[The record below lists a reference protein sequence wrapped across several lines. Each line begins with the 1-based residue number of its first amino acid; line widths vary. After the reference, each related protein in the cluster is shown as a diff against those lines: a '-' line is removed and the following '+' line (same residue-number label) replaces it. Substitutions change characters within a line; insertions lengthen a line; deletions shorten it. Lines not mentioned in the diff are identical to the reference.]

1 VSFAGFVERHAR
13 SILVIA
19 FALAAAGAVAALS
32 LPVGLFPQV
41 AFPRVV
47 IDLDAGSRPADQ
59 TALLVT
65 RPVEEAIR
73 TVPGVQDVRSASSRG
88 SAQIS
93 VDFGWG
99 RDMVTSTL
107 LVDAAIAQILPALPA
122 GTAYNVRRMD
132 PTVFPII
139 SYALLSDTISPVALR
154 DLAQYQIVPL
164 LSSINGLA
172 RVNVQGG
179 ETAEVEVLAD
189 PHGLAAYGLGMTD
202 LADALAKGNVLQAAG
217 QLEDNHKLYLVMADR
232 GIATTDAVGD
242 VVVRSDPAGIVRVRD
257 VATVQDGVVP
267 QWIRVV
273 EDGKPAVLFNV
284 YEQPDGNAVQ
294 IARAVQATLAS
305 FKLPAGVRMVNW
317 YDQSELVTQSA
328 GSVRDAVLIGLVL
341 AAVVLFAFLRSWQVT
356 LIAVLVVP
364 ATLSVA
370 ILMLSVLGMSFN
382 IMTLGGIAAA
392 VGLLID
398 DVIVMVEHIARRA
411 GAPAAGNDG
420 GGAAVLP
427 VAGNRASRAAVVPV
441 PGNRAGNA
449 AVLPAGREFLR
460 PLTGSSL
467 ATLIVFLPLSFLS
480 GVTGA
485 FSRALAV
492 TMAASLAISYL
503 MTAFVVPVLARTI
516 VDFDRWR
523 DPAAAGGGWLARGHG
538 RVLDGLLARPWLF
551 AFVLVP
557 LLALGW
563 FAYNA
568 VPTGFMPAVDE
579 GGFVM
584 DYYTPA
590 GTSLTETSRE
600 VAQIDA
606 MLTATPEVATFS
618 RRLGTGLGG
627 DLGESYH
634 GDYFVRLKPDHAR
647 STPTIMAAVL
657 AEVQAKVPGVA
668 VELAQLM
675 EDLIGDLTAVPQPI
689 EIKLYATDP
698 SALIP
703 QANKVAA
710 AIGKIDGVVEVK
722 SGVKLA
728 GDALDVRIDP
738 VRAGME
744 GVTPD
749 DVSRAVETALTG
761 VVTTQLPRTTKTVG
775 VRVRLPDALRLRQAE
790 LAELPVRAADGHVFP
805 LRRVA
810 SLVPVT
816 GQPEISRDNLQPMI
830 AVTGRIEG
838 RGIGAAVADAQR
850 LLDQPGMLGAGV
862 RYELGGLY
870 QQQQIAFAGLA
881 RVFAAALV
889 AEFILLLFLYER
901 LWLPVIIIACSLLS
915 TTAVFTAL
923 WLTGVALNITALM
936 GMTMIIGIG
945 TEMAIFYVS
954 EYTDLAHRMEP
965 GRALREASHNRLRPI
980 AMTTLAA
987 ILTLLPLALAIGQ
1000 GSAIQQP
1007 LAISIIAGLLLQFP
1021 LVLLVMPVLI
1031 GFTLPREG

>member
-1 VSFAGFVERHAR
+1 MNFAGFVGRHAR
-13 SILVIA
+13 SIILMAI
-19 FALAAAGAVAALS
+19 ALAVAGAVSAIS

-41 AFPRVV
+41 AFPRIVV
-47 IDLDAGSRPADQ
+47 DLDAGSRPADQ

-73 TVPGVQDVRSASSRG
+73 TVPGVLDVRSASSRG
-88 SAQIS
+88 ASQIS

-99 RDMVTSTL
+99 RDMVSSTL
-107 LVDAAIAQILPALPA
+107 LVDAAISQILPALPA
-122 GTAYNVRRMD
+122 GVTYDVRRMD

-139 SYALLSDTISPVALR
+139 SYALLSDKLSPTALR

-164 LSSINGLA
+164 LSSIPGLA
-172 RVNVQGG
+172 RVGVQGG

-189 PHGLAAYGLGMTD
+189 PHRLASYGLGMTD
-202 LADALAKGNVLQAAG
+202 LSDALAKANVLQAVG
-217 QLEDNHKLYLVMADR
+217 QLQDNHKLYLVTADHSLS
-232 GIATTDAVGD
+232 TTVSVAD

-257 VATVQDGVVP
+257 VASVQDGVVP

-294 IARAVQATLAS
+294 VARAVQAKLAG
-305 FKLPAGVRMVNW
+305 FMLPAGVRMVNW
-317 YDQSELVTQSA
+317 YDQSELVIQSA

-341 AAVVLFAFLRSWQVT
+341 AALVLILFLRSWRVT
-356 LIAVLVVP
+356 LVAILVVP
-364 ATLSVA
+364 ATLATAV
-370 ILMLSVLGMSFN
+370 LVLSLLGMSFN

-411 GAPAAGNDG
+411 GAPAAGG
-420 GGAAVLP
+420 
-427 VAGNRASRAAVVPV
+427 VAGD
-441 PGNRAGNA
+441 A
-449 AVLPAGREFLR
+449 AVLPASREFLR

-485 FSRALAV
+485 FSQALSI
-492 TMAASLAISYL
+492 TMAAALAISYL
-503 MTAFVVPVLARTI
+503 MAAFVVPVLARRL

-523 DPAAAGGGWLARGHG
+523 DPGGDDGWLARQHG
-538 RVLDGLLARPWLF
+538 RLLDRLFARPWLF
-551 AFVLVP
+551 AVALVP
-557 LLALGW
+557 LLVLGW

-584 DYYTPA
+584 DYFTPA
-590 GTSLTETSRE
+590 GTSLTESSRE
-600 VAQIDA
+600 VAEIDA
-606 MLTATPEVATFS
+606 MLGATPEVATFS

-634 GDYFVRLKPDHAR
+634 GDYFVRLKPNHAR
-647 STPTIMAAVL
+647 STPDVMAAVL
-657 AEVQAKVPGVA
+657 AEVQAKVPGVQ

-698 SALIP
+698 TVLIP
-703 QANKVAA
+703 QAEKIASAIAKV
-710 AIGKIDGVVEVK
+710 GGVVEVK

-728 GDALDVRIDP
+728 GDALDLQIDP
-738 VRAGME
+738 VRAGIE
-744 GVTPD
+744 GVAPD
-749 DVSRAVETALTG
+749 DISRAVDSALTG
-761 VVTTQLPRTTKTVG
+761 VVATQLPLTTKTVG
-775 VRVRLPDALRLRQAE
+775 VRVRLPDALQLRQTA
-790 LAELPVRAADGHVFP
+790 LAGLPIRAADGHVFP
-805 LRRVA
+805 LQRVA

-838 RGIGAAVADAQR
+838 RGIGAAVGDVRRVLA
-850 LLDQPGMLGAGV
+850 QPGMLNAGV

-889 AEFILLLFLYER
+889 AEFILLLFLYEQ
-901 LWLPVIIIACSLLS
+901 LWLPVIIISCSLLS

-923 WLTGVALNITALM
+923 WITGVELNITALM

-954 EYTDLAHRMEP
+954 EYTELAHPMGAR
-965 GRALREASHNRLRPI
+965 RALRQASRNRLRPI
-980 AMTTLAA
+980 TMTTLAA
-987 ILTLLPLALAIGQ
+987 ILTLMPLALALGQ
-1000 GSAIQQP
+1000 GAAIQQP

-1021 LVLLVMPVLI
+1021 LVLLAMPVLI
-1031 GFTLPREG
+1031 GFTLGSQSGNGTTQDDGETIDA

>member
-1 VSFAGFVERHAR
+1 V
-13 SILVIA
+13 L
-19 FALAAAGAVAALS
+19 
-32 LPVGLFPQV
+32 
-41 AFPRVV
+41 
-47 IDLDAGSRPADQ
+47 
-59 TALLVT
+59 
-65 RPVEEAIR
+65 
-73 TVPGVQDVRSASSRG
+73 DVRSASSRG
-88 SAQIS
+88 AAQIS

-99 RDMVTSTL
+99 RNMVSSTL
-107 LVDAAIAQILPALPA
+107 LVDAAISQILPNLPP
-122 GTAYNVRRMD
+122 GTGYNVRRMD

-139 SYALLSDTISPVALR
+139 SYALLSDRVSPVALH

-164 LSSINGLA
+164 LSSIAGLA
-172 RVNVQGG
+172 RVGVQGG
-179 ETAEVEVLAD
+179 ETSEVEVLAD
-189 PHGLAAYGLGMTD
+189 PHRLAEYGLGMTD
-202 LADALAKGNVLQAAG
+202 LSDALAKANVLQAVG
-217 QLEDNHKLYLVMADR
+217 QLQDNHKLYLVTADHSI
-232 GIATTDAVGD
+232 GKTASVGD
-242 VVVRSDPAGIVRVRD
+242 VVVRSDPAGVVRVRN
-257 VATVQDGVVP
+257 VASVQDGVVP
-267 QWIRVV
+267 QWVRVV

-294 IARAVQATLAS
+294 IAHVVQEKLAA
-305 FKLPAGVRMVNW
+305 FKLPAGVRLVNW
-317 YDQSELVTQSA
+317 YDQSELVTQSV

-341 AAVVLFAFLRSWQVT
+341 AALVLILFLRSWRVT

-364 ATLSVA
+364 ATLAAAV
-370 ILMLSVLGMSFN
+370 LVLSLLGMSFN

-398 DVIVMVEHIARRA
+398 DVIVMIEHIARRA
-411 GAPAAGNDG
+411 GAPAAGG
-420 GGAAVLP
+420 
-427 VAGNRASRAAVVPV
+427 SVV
-441 PGNRAGNA
+441 GSA
-449 AVLPAGREFLR
+449 AVLPASREFLR

-485 FSRALAV
+485 FSQALSI
-492 TMAASLAISYL
+492 TMAAALAISYL
-503 MTAFVVPVLARTI
+503 MTAFVVPVLARHL

-523 DPAAAGGGWLARGHG
+523 EPGGADPNGNQNWLARQHG
-538 RVLDGLLARPWLF
+538 RLLDSLFRRPWLF
-551 AFVLVP
+551 VFALLP
-557 LLALGW
+557 LLVVGW
-563 FAYNA
+563 FAYSA

-584 DYYTPA
+584 DYYTPP

-600 VAQIDA
+600 VAEIDA

-634 GDYFVRLKPDHAR
+634 GDYFVRLRPDHAR
-647 STPTIMAAVL
+647 STPDVMAAVL
-657 AEVQAKVPGVA
+657 AKVQAKVPGVQ

-698 SALIP
+698 AALIA
-703 QANKVAA
+703 QAEKVAA
-710 AIGKIDGVVEVK
+710 AISKIDGVVEVK

-728 GDALDVRIDP
+728 GDALDLRIDP
-738 VRAGME
+738 VRAGLE

-749 DVSRAVETALTG
+749 DVSRAVDIALTG
-761 VVTTQLPRTTKTVG
+761 TVATQLPQAAKTVG
-775 VRVRLPDALRLRQAE
+775 VRIRLANALRLRQAA
-790 LAELPVRAADGHVFP
+790 LAELPIRAADGHVFP
-805 LRRVA
+805 LGRVA
-810 SLVPVT
+810 SLVPVI

-838 RGIGAAVADAQR
+838 RGIGAAVTDVQHM
-850 LLDQPGMLGAGV
+850 LSQPGIVAAGV

-923 WLTGVALNITALM
+923 WMTGVELNITALM

-954 EYTDLAHRMEP
+954 EYAELAHHMEP
-965 GRALREASHNRLRPI
+965 RRALREASRNRLRPI
-980 AMTTLAA
+980 TMTTLAA
-987 ILTLLPLALAIGQ
+987 ILTLMPLALALGQ
-1000 GSAIQQP
+1000 GAAIQQP

-1031 GFTLPREG
+1031 GLTVAGQPADGTGTATGGTAIP